1 MPKESLTREEI
12 YLGNPRLK
20 KANVKLDYTKD
31 QVEELAKCARDVL
44 YFCNKYMKIVNV
56 DEGLMNFETY
66 DFQDNIIKS
75 VQSNRFTICKMP
87 RQSGKTTV
95 MTALILHFAL
105 FNESFNVAVLAN
117 KAATAREILHRI
129 QLGFEHLPFW
139 MQQGI
144 VEWNKGNIE
153 LENGS
158 KILAG
163 STSSG
168 SVRGGSFN
176 LIYLDEFAFVPTHQ
190 QHEFFAST
198 YPTIS
203 SGNTTRVMIT
213 STPRGM
219 NLFYKIWTDAIE
231 ARNEYEAIEVH
242 WSDVPGRDEAWKKQ
256 TIENTSEDQ
265 FRQEFECVSGDTKV
279 TLKDNDTGKIVN
291 VNIEDMMSVSS
302 KVLSPSGFVDFAG
315 IQKTTHSKYRY
326 FIFNDGTELKCS
338 LNHRFGEDEIVA
350 STLQYGAEIQGKKV
364 LYAEDVEDDIDLYDL
379 LNVANGNLYYTNG
392 LVSHNCEFM
401 GSSNTLI
408 HPNKLGAL
416 VFHEPLHKADSV
428 KIFKEPQPNHIYTI
442 GVDTSRG
449 IGNDYSAFVVIDCSI
464 VPYQVVATFRNN
476 TISPMLYPNVILQAA
491 RKYNNAFC
499 IIEIND
505 IGQQVA
511 DILHHDLE
519 YENIMTA
526 QWRGRAG
533 QIVNA
538 GFGGGS
544 QQLGVRTTKQL
555 KRVGCATLKTIIEND
570 KLEISDF
577 DILQELTAFAVKGNS
592 YQAEEGFNDDLV
604 MCLVLFAWLTNQ
616 EYFKELTD
624 IDIRKRLHS
633 DNEQALEEDM
643 LPFGFFDD
651 GQTET
656 KDKDE
661 FMHGDTLITHSPYE
675 EDNTQGIF

>member
-1 MPKESLTREEI
+1 MLNRDQI

-20 KANVKLDYTKD
+20 KANVKLDYTKE
-31 QVEELAKCARDVL
+31 QVEELAKCANDIL
-44 YFCNKYMKIVNV
+44 YFCNNYMKIVNV
-56 DEGLMNFETY
+56 DEGLMNFQTY
-66 DFQDNIIKS
+66 SFQDNIIHS
-75 VQSNRFTICKMP
+75 VQKNRFTICKMP

-105 FNESFNVAVLAN
+105 FNEAFNVAVLAN

-129 QLGFEHLPFW
+129 QLGFEYLPYW

-190 QHEFFAST
+190 QEEFFAST

-219 NLFYKIWTDAIE
+219 NLFYKIWTDAVE
-231 ARNEYEAIEVH
+231 QRSEYEAIEVH
-242 WSDVPGRDEAWKKQ
+242 WSDVPGRDEEWKKQ
-256 TIENTSEDQ
+256 TIKNTSEDQ
-265 FRQEFECVSGDTKV
+265 FRVEFEC
-279 TLKDNDTGKIVN
+279 
-291 VNIEDMMSVSS
+291 
-302 KVLSPSGFVDFAG
+302 
-315 IQKTTHSKYRY
+315 
-326 FIFNDGTELKCS
+326 
-338 LNHRFGEDEIVA
+338 
-350 STLQYGAEIQGKKV
+350 
-364 LYAEDVEDDIDLYDL
+364 
-379 LNVANGNLYYTNG
+379 
-392 LVSHNCEFM
+392 EFL

-408 HPNKLGAL
+408 HPTKLGAL
-416 VFHEPLHKADSV
+416 VFHEPIHKAESV
-428 KIFKEPQPNHIYTI
+428 KIFEEPKPNHVYTI
-442 GVDTSRG
+442 SVDVSRG
-449 IGNDYSAFVVIDCSI
+449 IGNDYSAFTVVDCSV

-476 TISPMLYPNVILQAA
+476 VISPMLFPNIILEAA

-499 IIEIND
+499 LVEIND

-526 QWRGRAG
+526 QWRGRSG

-538 GFGGGS
+538 GFGGGT

-570 KLEISDF
+570 KLEINDF
-577 DILQELTAFAVKGNS
+577 DILQELTAFSVKGNS
-592 YQAEEGFNDDLV
+592 YQAEEGYNDDLV
-604 MCLVLFAWLTNQ
+604 MCLVLFAWLSNQ

-624 IDIRKRLHS
+624 IDIRKRLHAS
-633 DNEQALEEDM
+633 NEKALEEDT
-643 LPFGFFDD
+643 LPFGFVDD
-651 GQTET
+651 GQNPVKE
-656 KDKDE
+656 KDE
-661 FMHGDTLITHSPYE
+661 FMHGDTLITHSEWE
-675 EDNTQGIF
+675 EDNTHGLF